1 MSSKVLEI
9 EEKTIDGA
17 IEKAC
22 RDFGVPREKLNIEI
36 ISEGSNGFLGLMAKK
51 AKIRAS
57 LSMISFE
64 MDFTLNPPPSMTKAE
79 PKKEIPHDDKPRHE
93 VRHEQRHEAK
103 HEAKHEARLENK
115 HEGRHE
121 NRHEPKRNEKTEA
134 KTEGRPEIKHEPKH
148 EPRHKPEQRSI
159 KPAHHQPRQH
169 TPRPAPPAEATPPDA
184 QELPD
189 QKPLTLSIPPIEA
202 VEATS
207 QAALKARDLLAGIL
221 NQMTFDCQV
230 KALETDDTIILNI
243 SGDESGLLIGRRG
256 QNLDALQYILNKAV
270 NRSETDRKM
279 IVVDSEEYRQ
289 RRKESLLSMA
299 ERIRDKVKKTQK
311 PLSLAHMNAHDR
323 RIIHLAL
330 QEDDTLVTKSRGEGE
345 FRKVIVLPAKKGSL
359 EGRPKAKSGR

>member
-22 RDFGVPREKLNIEI
+22 REFGVPREKLNIEI

-57 LSMISFE
+57 LSVLSFE
-64 MDFTLNPPPSMTKAE
+64 MDFAINPPSI
-79 PKKEIPHDDKPRHE
+79 PKPDLKKDPANEQIPPYEVKPEHHLREH
-93 VRHEQRHEAK
+93 
-103 HEAKHEARLENK
+103 
-115 HEGRHE
+115 
-121 NRHEPKRNEKTEA
+121 RHEPKRHEKPET
-134 KTEGRPEIKHEPKH
+134 KTDARHENKPDLRQKSEYRHIKSSQHVQRQQTPRHEP
-148 EPRHKPEQRSI
+148 PADI
-159 KPAHHQPRQH
+159 KPADDMETK
-169 TPRPAPPAEATPPDA
+169 TPKPLL
-184 QELPD
+184 LPD
-189 QKPLTLSIPPIEA
+189 LACDA
-202 VEATS
+202 VEAS
-207 QAALKARDLLAGIL
+207 SPNALKAKELLAGIL
-221 NQMTFDCQV
+221 NHMTFQCQV
-230 KALETDDTIILNI
+230 KAMETNDTIILNI

-289 RRKESLLSMA
+289 RRKESLLNMA
-299 ERIRDKVKKTQK
+299 ERIREKVKKTQK

-330 QEDDTLVTKSRGEGE
+330 QSDDALVTKSRGEGE
-345 FRKVIVLPAKKGSL
+345 FRKVIVLPAKKSSAG
-359 EGRPKAKSGR
+359 GHPKAKSRQP

>member
-22 RDFGVPREKLNIEI
+22 REFGVPREKLNIEI

-57 LSMISFE
+57 LSMLSFE
-64 MDFTLNPPPSMTKAE
+64 MDFALNPPPSVAKSE
-79 PKKEIPHDDKPRHE
+79 PKKEVKSEDKPRHE
-93 VRHEQRHEAK
+93 GRYETRPEAK
-103 HEAKHEARLENK
+103 HETKQEV
-115 HEGRHE
+115 RHE
-121 NRHEPKRNEKTEA
+121 SRRHEKTEA
-134 KTEGRPEIKHEPKH
+134 KTDIKQEAKPEARHEARP
-148 EPRHKPEQRSI
+148 KPEQRII
-159 KPAHHQPRQH
+159 KSAAPRPPRQH
-169 TPRPAPPAEATPPDA
+169 TPRSAPPAETQSADA
-184 QELPD
+184 PEVSD
-189 QKPLTLSIPPIEA
+189 AKPAALFIPPVEA

-207 QAALKARDLLAGIL
+207 PSAFKARDLLAGIL
-221 NQMTFDCQV
+221 SQMTFNCQI
-230 KALETDDTIILNI
+230 KAMETDDTIILNI

-256 QNLDALQYILNKAV
+256 QNLDAIQYILNKAV
-270 NRSETDRKM
+270 NRSEADRKM

-330 QEDDTLVTKSRGEGE
+330 QEDETLITKSRGEGE
-345 FRKVIVLPAKKGSL
+345 FRKVIVLPAKKGGS
-359 EGRPKAKSGR
+359 GGHPKTKSNR